1 MTKPRLTP
9 EYQELLDYY
18 EEKRRTGTEFEGLV
32 PVKAKVAKNPG
43 AIFSVRFNMGELG
56 VIENAAEAK
65 GMKLGA
71 FIREAAL
78 AAALANSAQVGKGKL
93 ELAPAEQEI
102 LFQALR
108 QVIATK
114 PETKP
119 SRRTRRS
126 NTAAHKA

>member
-1 MTKPRLTP
+1 MLMPKLQP
-9 EYQELLDYY
+9 EYQEMLDYY
-18 EEKRRTGTEFEGLV
+18 EEKRRTGTEMEGLV
-32 PVKAKVAKNPG
+32 PVSARVAKNPG

-56 VIENAAEAK
+56 VVEQAAEAK

-78 AAALANSAQVGKGKL
+78 NAALDRTAVASEGKVDL
-93 ELAPAEQEI
+93 TLSQQEM

-108 QVIATK
+108 QVISTA

-119 SRRTRRS
+119 SRRARRS
-126 NTAAHKA
+126 STAAQEA